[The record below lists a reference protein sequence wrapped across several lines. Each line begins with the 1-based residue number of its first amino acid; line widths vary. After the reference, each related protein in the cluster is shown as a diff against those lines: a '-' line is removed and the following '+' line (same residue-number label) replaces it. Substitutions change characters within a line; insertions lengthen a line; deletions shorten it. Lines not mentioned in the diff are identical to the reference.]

1 MHYRLFTP
9 DNNFDYSK
17 THKHY
22 GDLRAQSV
30 PRMDADR
37 MGRRPGLV
45 CCYRCTKARSSANST
60 LKYVFLS
67 CKSRYA
73 LWCKVRKLFPK
84 YVDNTGYFRNYASNF
99 PLFTFR
105 TFTPYVL
112 LPINLIGGR
121 VSAFYGRKLAP
132 TYPIK
137 LANPLQ

>member
-1 MHYRLFTP
+1 
-9 DNNFDYSK
+9 
-17 THKHY
+17 
-22 GDLRAQSV
+22 
-30 PRMDADR
+30 
-37 MGRRPGLV
+37 MGRRLGLV
-45 CCYRCTKARSSANST
+45 CCYRCTKAHSSANST

-137 LANPLQ
+137 LRGSFGKWLILKGFPAILVELSGTNFILLPSVA